1 MYPIG
6 RTIATFIR
14 GSRASKLD
22 LNETSETPFV
32 CRPWDIDL
40 FFEMN
45 NGRILTLYDL
55 GRFELAMRTGLHKAL
70 QNNNWGLVVAG
81 STIRYRKRIR
91 MFDKVTMKTRMAGM
105 DDRWIYLIQ
114 SMWVKGEPCS
124 SVLLRTGVTEK
135 GRTIPVE
142 RIIAAT
148 GHDLG
153 EIDEMP
159 VWVKEWI
166 AAESHRTWPPEA

>member
-14 GSRASKLD
+14 SSRASKLNI
-22 LNETSETPFV
+22 NETSETSFI

-55 GRFELAMRTGLHKAL
+55 GRFGLAMRTGLQKAL
-70 QNNNWGLVVAG
+70 QDNQWGLVVAG

-91 MFDKVTMKTRMAGM
+91 MFDKVTMKTQMAGA

-135 GRTIPVE
+135 GKTIPIE
-142 RIIAAT
+142 RIAKAT
-148 GHDLG
+148 GHDIS
-153 EIDEMP
+153 EITEMP
-159 VWVKEWI
+159 LWVKEWI
-166 AAESHRTWPPEA
+166 AAESHRTWPPSP